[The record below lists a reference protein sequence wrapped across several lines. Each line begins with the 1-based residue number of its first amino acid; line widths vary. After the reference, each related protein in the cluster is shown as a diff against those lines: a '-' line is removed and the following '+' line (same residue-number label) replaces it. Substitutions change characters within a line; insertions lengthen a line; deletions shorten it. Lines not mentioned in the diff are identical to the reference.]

1 LAHIL
6 VVDDNAQNRELLLIY
21 LSSDGHEI
29 TEAASG
35 DEALL
40 RASESLPDLAL
51 LDIMMPGLNGFETAV
66 RLKKLAGDEF
76 LPVLLVSSL
85 QDPSSRILGL
95 KMGADDFLS
104 KPLDRSELR
113 ARVTNLLM
121 LRSKEREL
129 RTRNHELLELQHFR
143 DEMSALLVHDLKNP
157 ISIVL
162 SNVEFV
168 SKSPRLNDEEREA
181 IDDAR
186 IAGYRTLRLLANL
199 LDITRSEAGRLVLRR
214 ARVKL
219 RELVTAVIER
229 YQRLSAG
236 RGVTMEL
243 VIDPKLEVDVD
254 ADLVTRVIENILD
267 NSLRFTPHQGRIV
280 LDAAQLDA
288 GVVFTIGNNGPPIP
302 AVSRERI
309 FDKFAQGDSNLRR
322 SNIGLGLYFCRLV
335 AEAHGGS
342 IRVDETAELPTVFVM
357 TLPGQASSS

>member
-1 LAHIL
+1 MAHIL
-6 VVDDNAQNRELLLIY
+6 VVDDNAQNRELLGIY

-35 DEALL
+35 EEALL

-66 RLKKLAGDEF
+66 RLKRLAAAEF
-76 LPVLLVSSL
+76 LPVIMVSSL

-113 ARVTNLLM
+113 ARVKNLLT
-121 LRSKEREL
+121 LRSNEREL
-129 RTRNHELLELQHFR
+129 HARNRELLELQHFR

-162 SNVEFV
+162 SNLEFLER
-168 SKSPRLNDEEREA
+168 SPRLNDEEREA
-181 IDDAR
+181 IDDAS
-186 IAGYRTLRLLANL
+186 IASHRTLRLLANL

-219 RELVTAVIER
+219 AELVAPVKER
-229 YQRLSAG
+229 FQRLSAG
-236 RGVTMEL
+236 RNVSMVL
-243 VIDPKLEVDVD
+243 SIDPALEVDLD
-254 ADLVTRVIENILD
+254 AELMTRVIENVID
-267 NSLRFTPHQGRIV
+267 NSLRFTPVGGRIV
-280 LDAAQLDA
+280 FYARRVDDHVNF
-288 GVVFTIGNNGPPIP
+288 GIGNSGPPIP
-302 AVSRERI
+302 TASRVSI

-335 AEAHGGS
+335 AEAHGGT
-342 IRVDETAELPTVFVM
+342 IRIEEDAELPTQFVLS
-357 TLPGQASSS
+357 LPL

>member
-1 LAHIL
+1 
-6 VVDDNAQNRELLLIY
+6 
-21 LSSDGHEI
+21 
-29 TEAASG
+29 
-35 DEALL
+35 
-40 RASESLPDLAL
+40 
-51 LDIMMPGLNGFETAV
+51 M
-66 RLKKLAGDEF
+66 
-76 LPVLLVSSL
+76 LLVSSL

-113 ARVTNLLM
+113 ARVTNLLT

-129 RTRNHELLELQHFR
+129 RTRNKELLELQHFR

-162 SNVEFV
+162 ANIEFI

-181 IDDAR
+181 ADDAR

-214 ARVKL
+214 ARQSL
-219 RELVTAVIER
+219 RELVAPVIER
-229 YQRLSAG
+229 YERLAG
-236 RGVTMEL
+236 ARNVTMALE
-243 VIDPKLEVDVD
+243 IDGALEVDVD
-254 ADLVTRVIENILD
+254 ADLLTRVVENILD
-267 NSLRFTPHQGRIV
+267 NSLRFTPHDGRIV
-280 LDAAQLDA
+280 LGASSADGTVA
-288 GVVFTIGNNGPPIP
+288 FTIGNSGPPIP
-302 AVSRERI
+302 VAARERI

-342 IRVDETAELPTVFVM
+342 IRIEETEALPTVFVIR
-357 TLPGQASSS
+357 LPS

>member
-1 LAHIL
+1 MAHIL
-6 VVDDNAQNRELLLIY
+6 VVDDMEQNRDLLRIF
-21 LSSDGHEI
+21 LSSDGHDI

-35 DEALL
+35 EEALL
-40 RASESLPDLAL
+40 RAEESLPDLAL

-66 RLKKLAGDEF
+66 RLKRLAGDDF

-113 ARVTNLLM
+113 ARVTNLLT
-121 LRSKEREL
+121 LRSKSREL
-129 RTRNHELLELQHFR
+129 RARNQELLELQHFR

-162 SNVEFV
+162 ANVEFV
-168 SKSPRLNDEEREA
+168 GKSPRLNSEEREA
-181 IDDAR
+181 VDDAR

-214 ARVKL
+214 ARLPL
-219 RELVTAVIER
+219 RELVAPIIER
-229 YQRLSAG
+229 YQRLAG
-236 RGVTMEL
+236 ARNVTMALE
-243 VIDPKLEVDVD
+243 IDGAIEVDVD
-254 ADLVTRVIENILD
+254 ADLLTRVVENILD
-267 NSLRFTPHQGRIV
+267 NSLRFTPHDGRIV
-280 LDAAQLDA
+280 LGAQAVVDGA
-288 GVVFTIGNNGPPIP
+288 GTVVFSIGNTGPAIP
-302 AVSRERI
+302 VAARERI

-335 AEAHGGS
+335 AEAHGGR
-342 IRVDETAELPTVFVM
+342 IRVDETAALPTLFVL
-357 TLPGQASSS
+357 TLPS